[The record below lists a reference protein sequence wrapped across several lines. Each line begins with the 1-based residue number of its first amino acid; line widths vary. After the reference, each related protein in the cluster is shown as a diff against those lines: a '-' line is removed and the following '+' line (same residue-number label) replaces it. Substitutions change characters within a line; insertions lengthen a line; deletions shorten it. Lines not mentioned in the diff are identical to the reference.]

1 MDSDALQ
8 SSQIRDAVLRP
19 LEETGLKGFHWRT
32 WITAGMGFFTDAY
45 DLFII
50 GVVTS
55 LLTPIWHLTTLDLML
70 LNSTAL
76 FAAVL
81 GALAFGRLMDRL
93 GRKRVY
99 GIEALLLMGG
109 AILSAFAPNLW
120 LLLVF
125 RFIVGVGVGGDY
137 PMSGI
142 IMSEYS
148 NRKRRGFMVNAV
160 FAMQGFG
167 LLIGP
172 AVAAGLLASGVSD
185 ATAWRLMLGLGA
197 IPAGVV
203 MILRR
208 RIAETPHFLLGARG
222 DAQGA
227 ARVVRDLTA
236 APTISVQPLKPLS
249 NSARI
254 LFTNR
259 RFLLTLTGTAFSW
272 MFLDMAFYG
281 NSVSSSL
288 IMKALS
294 PTGTLLTHTL
304 TSMLIFLVAAVPGYW
319 VSALTIDRLGRKFIQ
334 VMGFAVMAVTY
345 GILWLVPGIAHQT
358 TEFLLV
364 YALSYF
370 FIEFGPN
377 STTFVFPS
385 EVFPVTVRGIGFGIS
400 ASTGKLGAAIAA
412 FLFPVLLITLGLSGT
427 MALLAGISMLG
438 VILTLIALHES
449 KGMTLRE
456 SSQEALLEADA
467 PSPIQSAG
475 Q

>member
-1 MDSDALQ
+1 MDSETRQ
-8 SSQIRDAVLRP
+8 SSEIRDAVLRP
-19 LEETGLKGFHWRT
+19 LEETGLSGFHWRI

-81 GALAFGRLMDRL
+81 GALVFGRLMDRL

-125 RFIVGVGVGGDY
+125 RFIVGIGVGGDY

-148 NRKRRGFMVNAV
+148 NRKRRGFLVQAV

-172 AVAAGLLASGVSD
+172 AVAAALLASGVSD

-203 MILRR
+203 VLLRR

-227 ARVVRDLTA
+227 ARVVGDLTA
-236 APTISVQPLKPLS
+236 TPTSAIPSVKPLS
-249 NSARI
+249 SSVRV
-254 LFTNR
+254 LFKNR
-259 RFLLTLTGTAFSW
+259 RFLLTLIGTAFSW

-334 VMGFAVMAVTY
+334 VMGFAVMAVAY
-345 GILWLVPGIAHQT
+345 GLLWLVPGIAHQT
-358 TEFLLV
+358 TEFLLI
-364 YALSYF
+364 YAISYF

-385 EVFPVTVRGIGFGIS
+385 EVFPVTVRGMGFGIS
-400 ASTGKLGAAIAA
+400 ASTGKFGAAIAA
-412 FLFPVLLITLGLSGT
+412 FLFPVLLISLGLSGT

-449 KGMTLRE
+449 KGLTLRE
-456 SSQEALLEADA
+456 ASQEALLEADA
-467 PSPIQSAG
+467 PSLAQSASH
-475 Q
+475 